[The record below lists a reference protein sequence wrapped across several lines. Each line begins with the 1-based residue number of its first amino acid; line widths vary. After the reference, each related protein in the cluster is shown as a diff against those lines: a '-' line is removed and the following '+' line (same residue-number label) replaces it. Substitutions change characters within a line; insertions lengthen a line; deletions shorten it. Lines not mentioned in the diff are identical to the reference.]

1 MEFVQVHEQCCCSWQ
16 VSVSDVDR
24 GRLDFTTISAIV
36 VDVNSTDARTTYR
49 VACKRGLLKTS
60 YLPGDLKRLPLA
72 TAALMGLDGVLEHWL
87 RVKGDTPLSRCRS
100 IGVRVAAAGN
110 SLTGGQGMVHCTC
123 KGVCDSK
130 RCSCFNANR
139 LCNSR
144 CHKGRSCCNRA
155 SSQK

>member
-1 MEFVQVHEQCCCSWQ
+1 M
-16 VSVSDVDR
+16 SDVDR

-36 VDVNSTDARTTYR
+36 VDINVAATRTSYR

-87 RVKGDTPLSRCRS
+87 RVKGDTSLSRCRS
-100 IGVRVAAAGN
+100 IGVRVAAAAN
-110 SLTGGQGMVHCTC
+110 SLTGGQGMLRCSC
-123 KGVCDSK
+123 KGACNSE
-130 RCSCFNANR
+130 RCSCFKVGR

-144 CHKGRSCCNRA
+144 CHKGHSCSNRA
-155 SSQK
+155 SCQK